1 MNKDTKILILI
12 TVVLVSSILAVF
24 MSAYILNMQRFQ
36 SFLPLSRQPPQF
48 VFADLQ
54 LYAVIRMIFSAIN
67 IVLLTVLVLTYV
79 SIYLKTR
86 SEFTI
91 GLLIFA
97 IAFLVKDIAASP
109 IFPSNNFF
117 IVGELTLWLVILP
130 GFLELVA
137 LSVLV
142 YLSIKY

>member
-1 MNKDTKILILI
+1 MNKDMKILILT
-12 TVVLVSSILAVF
+12 TVVLVSAILAIF
-24 MSAYILNMQRFQ
+24 MCAYIMNMQLFENP
-36 SFLPLSRQPPQF
+36 FPLSRQPPTF
-48 VFADLQ
+48 VFADIQ
-54 LYAVIRMIFSAIN
+54 LYSVLRMIFSTIN
-67 IVLLTVLVLTYV
+67 IVLLSVLVITYV

-97 IAFLVKDIAASP
+97 IAFLVKDIAANP
-109 IFPSNNFF
+109 LFPGNNF
-117 IVGELTLWLVILP
+117 IIIGELAPWLIILP